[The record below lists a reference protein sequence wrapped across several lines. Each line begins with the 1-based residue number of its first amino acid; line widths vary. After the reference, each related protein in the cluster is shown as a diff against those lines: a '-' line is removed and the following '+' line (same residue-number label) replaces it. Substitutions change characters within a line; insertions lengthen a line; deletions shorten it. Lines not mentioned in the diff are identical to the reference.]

1 MKESDDTNG
10 YVNPIVKLSFDT
22 ETEEAT
28 PALTIF
34 LKKGV
39 AVETDRDIDK
49 QINMIRASE
58 HYICAL
64 TDESKVVLA
73 TFKK

>member
-1 MKESDDTNG
+1 MHKIKN
-10 YVNPIVKLSFDT
+10 NPISNDDVVNKQYVDDSIL
-22 ETEEAT
+22 
-28 PALTIF
+28 
-34 LKKGV
+34 
-39 AVETDRDIDK
+39 DK

-58 HYICAL
+58 HYVVAL